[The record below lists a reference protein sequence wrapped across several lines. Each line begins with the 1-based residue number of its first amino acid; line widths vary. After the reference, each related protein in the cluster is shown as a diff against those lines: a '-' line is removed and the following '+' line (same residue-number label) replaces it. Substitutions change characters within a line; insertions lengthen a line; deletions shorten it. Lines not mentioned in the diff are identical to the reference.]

1 MRFSEFASKDVV
13 SVDSGERLGQVND
26 IDFDEHYH
34 IRLLYVS
41 ERASGLRR
49 VLPWLFSG
57 EERMVREEEIVG
69 VGKDVTLVR
78 TCKKVA
84 KTAHFCAA
92 ATFYLR
98 CMMV

>member
-34 IRLLYVS
+34 IQLLYVS

-49 VLPWLFSG
+49 DIPPRRTTASRRRFSVCSEWKG
-57 EERMVREEEIVG
+57 NS
-69 VGKDVTLVR
+69 
-78 TCKKVA
+78 A
-84 KTAHFCAA
+84 WN
-92 ATFYLR
+92 
-98 CMMV
+98 

>member
-41 ERASGLRR
+41 ERASGLRHGCS
-49 VLPWLFSG
+49 P
-57 EERMVREEEIVG
+57 VRS
-69 VGKDVTLVR
+69 
-78 TCKKVA
+78 A
-84 KTAHFCAA
+84 WCA
-92 ATFYLR
+92 
-98 CMMV
+98 

>member
-49 VLPWLFSG
+49 VLPWLFSC
-57 EERMVREEEIVG
+57 EESMVRVEEIVR
-69 VGKDVTLVR
+69 VGKDVILVR
-78 TCKKVA
+78 TC
-84 KTAHFCAA
+84 
-92 ATFYLR
+92 
-98 CMMV
+98 